1 MSVVIDG
8 TLGIDT
14 IQANTV
20 TSAKIVD
27 ATIAPAD
34 LSGAQSGS
42 APIYGA
48 RAWCV
53 FDGTLTG
60 TNAPTAGGNI
70 TSITRNSTGEYTIN
84 FTTAMQDANYAI
96 NVMCQ
101 STSGNSLISAVIG
114 QASAPYNG
122 TLPTA
127 SSFRIAVVIPTIGYV
142 DSPKIYVAVFR

>member
-48 RAWCV
+48 RAWCR

-60 TNAPTAGGNI
+60 TNAPIAGGNV
-70 TSITRNSTGEYTIN
+70 TSVTRSSTGNYVVN
-84 FTTAMQDANYAI
+84 YTTAMPTGSYVVVTSTNGVGAGGIPYHGVTATATGNCTVITANA
-96 NVMCQ
+96 
-101 STSGNSLISAVIG
+101 
-114 QASAPYNG
+114 AS
-122 TLPTA
+122 
-127 SSFRIAVVIPTIGYV
+127 YV
-142 DSPKIYVAVFR
+142 DNTLVFVAVFA